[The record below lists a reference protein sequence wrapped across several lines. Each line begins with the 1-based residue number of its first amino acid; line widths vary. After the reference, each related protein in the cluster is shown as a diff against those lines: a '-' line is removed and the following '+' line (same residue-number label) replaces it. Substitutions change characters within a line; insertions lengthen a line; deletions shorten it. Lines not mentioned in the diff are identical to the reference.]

1 MSCVYGCTLTSSG
14 LAAALL
20 FGSWQGDQKQRE
32 PSFQRVRGT
41 KCSKRG
47 LPMIFVYGCTL
58 TSFGLAAALRF
69 GSWQGTRVTRSSGSH
84 RFKEFA
90 ARNAPKEGSG

>member
-1 MSCVYGCTLTSSG
+1 
-14 LAAALL
+14 
-20 FGSWQGDQKQRE
+20 
-32 PSFQRVRGT
+32 
-41 KCSKRG
+41 
-47 LPMIFVYGCTL
+47 MIFVYGCTL

-84 RFKEFA
+84 RFIQFA